1 MPAGSGCRSLTRRR
15 WSCELYF
22 HEERQVLMP
31 RRTIT
36 VPCGKCGVQ
45 FQKLWNDYRRCKN
58 HYCSRDC
65 SLASF
70 DHVEAGRKGGLAAA
84 KVPVDPEVAAARA
97 RLGGLARTRNLTPER
112 LREISRLGVEA
123 RLRKLS
129 PEERSAIGRRSSATL
144 RFGPLVVFG
153 VRVGKQ

>member
-1 MPAGSGCRSLTRRR
+1 
-15 WSCELYF
+15 
-22 HEERQVLMP
+22 MP

-36 VPCGKCGVQ
+36 VPCGKCGVT
-45 FQKLWNDYRRCKN
+45 FLKLWNDFRRCKN
-58 HYCSRDC
+58 HYCSRAC

-70 DHVEAGRKGGLAAA
+70 CHVEAGRKGGLAAS
-84 KVPVDPEVAAARA
+84 KVLVDPEVAAARA

-112 LREISRLGVEA
+112 IREIARLGVEA

-129 PEERSAIGRRSSATL
+129 PEARSAIARKSLATL

-153 VRVGKQ
+153 VRVGRRQG